1 MANRFLIAPDFS
13 PERFAGWHLLNNL
26 LQKRADLAIHL
37 NTPASHAEQEELI
50 EGGDIKIVYA
60 NPFDAAKM
68 IREQGYRA
76 IVRPVGKSNEMV
88 ITSSANSD
96 IKTLDDV
103 KAGMTIA
110 MANNRDVKLIGMRL
124 LEAVDLTEDDVKFE
138 ITDTYQA
145 AARLLI
151 QDKAQVAFF
160 IAEVFAGLSNL
171 TKSQLNVLI
180 QSDIATLTHVVLVKE
195 DFAEADKLQEVLLS
209 LDKDDDGKAVLK
221 ELGLDAGFEVMSEE
235 DAEFMIDLMET
246 LLS

>member
-26 LQKRADLAIHL
+26 LQKRANLAIHL

-50 EGGDIKIVYA
+50 ESGDIKIVYA

-88 ITSSANSD
+88 VTSSVNSD

-124 LEAVDLTEDDVKFE
+124 LEAVDLTENDVKFE
-138 ITDTYQA
+138 IVDTYQA

-171 TKSQLNVLI
+171 TKSQLNILI
-180 QSDIATLTHVVLVKE
+180 QSDIATLTHVVLVKD
-195 DFAEADKLQEVLLS
+195 DFADAEKLQEVLLS

-221 ELGLDAGFEVMSEE
+221 ELGLESGFEVMSEE

-246 LLS
+246 LLD

>member
-13 PERFAGWHLLNNL
+13 PERFAGWHLLNTL
-26 LQKRADLAIHL
+26 LQKRAGLAIHL
-37 NTPASHAEQEELI
+37 TTPTSHAEQEELI

-60 NPFDAAKM
+60 NPFDATKM

-76 IVRPVGKSNEMV
+76 IARPVGKCNEMV
-88 ITSSANSD
+88 ITSSANAD

-110 MANNRDVKLIGMRL
+110 MADNRDVKLIGMRL
-124 LEAVDLTEDDVKFE
+124 LEAVDLTENDVKFE

-160 IAEVFAGLSNL
+160 ISEVFAGLSNL
-171 TKSQLNVLI
+171 TKSQLHVLI

-195 DFAEADKLQEVLLS
+195 DFAEADTLQNVLLS
-209 LDKDDDGKAVLK
+209 LDKDEDGKAVLK

-246 LLS
+246 LLD